1 MTDIVGMQPNRMP
14 PIAPPRQPWAVAI
27 FDIDGVVR
35 DVSGSYRRAIADT
48 VEQWTA
54 GAYRP
59 SLRDIDRL
67 KAEGCWN
74 NDWKASQELI
84 YRFYEA
90 QGQSRSSLR
99 LDYEQLVGFFQSRY
113 RGENFSG
120 YIRDEPLLLSLTYL
134 QSLTQAGIPWGFF
147 SGATRGSALFVL
159 EHRLGL
165 QGPILVAME
174 DAPGKPD
181 PQGLLMTLQQLSDR
195 QPQPLAADLPVF
207 YLGDTVAD
215 LQTVERAKALVPDRP
230 WIGVGIIPPHIQD
243 THDYAAQL
251 TAAGATLVLPQVE
264 QFTPDQIRSLLA

>member
-120 YIRDEPLLLSLTYL
+120 YIRDEPLLLSLSYL

-159 EHRLGL
+159 ERRLGL